1 MVSHWGSEAGLD
13 SSGREGGRSLHSWG
27 GEGSWDRGRRC
38 LGPLTPGAPPWPHLA
53 RSFPGDYPCSSTSP
67 QGQVP
72 VRCELGREQP
82 EPLSWAPPSPPRPQG
97 LLPRPPGLT
106 CGPQCSPEYQRSKAA
121 QTSCSPHPRGGL
133 WETPSQPQGPSLSAP
148 LLSVG
153 PCPSRTSSLPL
164 LPTGSPGSQIFLN
177 TNAAGD

>member
-1 MVSHWGSEAGLD
+1 M
-13 SSGREGGRSLHSWG
+13 HSWG

-97 LLPRPPGLT
+97 LLPRPQALPAVPSAAQSTSAPRLLRRAAAPIPGEASGKPLPSPGAPLSQLLSSLWDPVLPGL
-106 CGPQCSPEYQRSKAA
+106 PAFLSS
-121 QTSCSPHPRGGL
+121 PRGVL
-133 WETPSQPQGPSLSAP
+133 VPKYS
-148 LLSVG
+148 
-153 PCPSRTSSLPL
+153 
-164 LPTGSPGSQIFLN
+164 
-177 TNAAGD
+177 